1 MSKDTVY
8 FTYVW
13 IYPVFF
19 AVMKGNNGMDAI
31 VQNIISFFSE
41 KAAPEAVAFIISLLP
56 ILELRGGLL
65 AAAFLGLEVW
75 RAFLICGVGTLLPI
89 PFILL
94 FIRQILEWM
103 KNTRL
108 VRLANRLED
117 KAEAKVKAINRYKL
131 FGLILFVAIPLP
143 GTGAWTGAL
152 AASFM
157 RMRFKDAFLSIVAGT
172 LIADLIMC
180 LFSYSLASIIT

>member
-1 MSKDTVY
+1 
-8 FTYVW
+8 
-13 IYPVFF
+13 
-19 AVMKGNNGMDAI
+19 MDVV

-41 KAAPEAVAFIISLLP
+41 KVAPEAVAFIISLLP
-56 ILELRGGLL
+56 ILELRGGLI
-65 AAAFLGLEVW
+65 AAAFLGLDVW
-75 RAFLICGVGTLLPI
+75 KAFLICGVGTLLPI

-103 KNTRL
+103 KNTKL
-108 VRLANRLED
+108 VRLANRLEE
-117 KAEAKVKAINRYKL
+117 KAEAKIRAINKYKL

-157 RMRFKDAFLSIVAGT
+157 RMRFRDAFLSIIVGT

-180 LFSYSLASIIT
+180 LFSYSITSILV

>member
-1 MSKDTVY
+1 M
-8 FTYVW
+8 
-13 IYPVFF
+13 
-19 AVMKGNNGMDAI
+19 
-31 VQNIISFFSE
+31 
-41 KAAPEAVAFIISLLP
+41 
-56 ILELRGGLL
+56 
-65 AAAFLGLEVW
+65 
-75 RAFLICGVGTLLPI
+75 ICGVGTLLPI

-157 RMRFKDAFLSIVAGT
+157 RMRFKDALLSIVAGT